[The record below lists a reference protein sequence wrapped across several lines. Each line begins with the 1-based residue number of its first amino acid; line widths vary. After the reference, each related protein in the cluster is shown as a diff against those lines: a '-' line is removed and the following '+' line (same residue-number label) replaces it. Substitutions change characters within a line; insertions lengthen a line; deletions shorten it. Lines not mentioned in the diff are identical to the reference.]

1 MDPSPNICA
10 TEILETVPL
19 LMRIIRL
26 KVRSQTTPE
35 LSIPQFRALAF
46 LGRNAEAMLTDL
58 AAFLG
63 LTLPSASKLIDGLV
77 GAGMATRETH
87 PTNRRRVVLSLTR
100 QGRRKYEVA
109 VKCARDFL
117 AERIVRLGKTER
129 AYLYDSMK
137 VLHELFSDTNLGE
150 RPQ

>member
-1 MDPSPNICA
+1 MDSSPESCA
-10 TEILETVPL
+10 SEILDTVPL
-19 LMRIIRL
+19 LMRIIRS

-35 LSIPQFRALAF
+35 LSVPQFRALAF
-46 LGRNAEAMLTDL
+46 LGRNEEAMLTDL

-77 GAGMATRETH
+77 AAGMATREPHRTD
-87 PTNRRRVVLSLTR
+87 RRRVVLALTR

-109 VKCARDFL
+109 VKCAGDFL
-117 AERIVRLGKTER
+117 AKRLARLSKSERVS
-129 AYLYDSMK
+129 LYDSMK
-137 VLHELFSDTNLGE
+137 VLHELFSDTSLGD